1 MTTQDHLNLLCQVLN
16 ASPFPARALARIQ
29 NFSEEEWDTFLGIAA
44 KQNLS
49 MALYSRLCSPPDT
62 FSIPTDISNRLHNIH
77 LSNTARNM
85 LLLHH
90 AEGIISHLVGA
101 NVPVIGLKG
110 IYLLDN
116 IYPNIGD
123 RVLNDIDLLVPRS
136 HLSRALKLMEALG
149 YQQTAYFSTKDE
161 NNDIKHIPPF
171 IKPGG
176 PYVEIHWSIVE
187 ADWGFKVDPQG
198 LWERAL
204 SSKIGSIEAL
214 SLSYE
219 DLVLHLAIHFTYQHR
234 LRAGLG
240 ALYDIHVVLER
251 IGNQVDWD
259 MLVSRAHDWRVN
271 RVLHLTLTLLYDLF
285 GTHLPQNA
293 LERLLER
300 PGDPQVIIQAKAQ
313 IFQEPIE
320 EAVMVTPDLA
330 RLASATRWRDKVS
343 IVMKRIFLPRHIM
356 ARLYNVQPDSPALI
370 YNYLLRLQFL
380 FKNYARSTWQILAKH
395 KGAIESAHREDDN
408 QQLLRWMEG
417 Q

>member
-1 MTTQDHLNLLCQVLN
+1 MTPDDHLNLLCQVLT
-16 ASPFPARALARIQ
+16 ARPFPAQTLARIQ

-49 MALYSRLCSPPDT
+49 MALYSRLCSFPVT
-62 FSIPTDISNRLHNIH
+62 FSIPTDIKNRLYNIH
-77 LSNTARNM
+77 LTNTARNM

-101 NVPVIGLKG
+101 NIPVIGLKG

-116 IYPNIGD
+116 IYPNVGD

-136 HLSRALKLMEALG
+136 HISRALTLMEALG

-161 NNDIKHIPPF
+161 NTDIKHVPPF

-176 PYVEIHWSIVE
+176 PYVEVHWSIVE

-198 LWERAL
+198 LWERAQ
-204 SSKIGSIEAL
+204 SSKIGGIEAL

-259 MLVSRAHDWRVN
+259 VLVSRAHDWGVN
-271 RVLHLTLTLLYDLF
+271 RVLHLTLTLLYELF

-293 LERLLER
+293 LERLLEH
-300 PGDPQVIIQAKAQ
+300 PEDPSIQALAKAQ
-313 IFQEPIE
+313 IFQQSAAGAIII
-320 EAVMVTPDLA
+320 TPDLA
-330 RLASATRWRDKVS
+330 SLATSKGLIKKLK
-343 IVMKRIFLPRHIM
+343 IVLNRVFIPKHQI
-356 ARLYNVQPDSPALI
+356 ARLYNIPPNSFRLYFCYPRRFWQLIKTYAQPA
-370 YNYLLRLQFL
+370 
-380 FKNYARSTWQILAKH
+380 WQILTKR
-395 KGAIESAHREDDN
+395 KIAIENVIREEAN
-408 QQLLRWMEG
+408 QKLLRWMEEH
-417 Q
+417 